1 MKTLKVVL
9 ADLGCAELATPDS
22 RFLWKPKPSETYL
35 PFCTAQYRSPD
46 ILLGSQR
53 FGPDLDLWSLGC
65 MAAELFLR
73 KPLFQPKGGKPTER
87 SLLEEHFA
95 FLGTPPSGSRTSEW
109 MKSLPFVENFYGK
122 DAQRLE
128 AKAPPEWPPKTLRD
142 CPPQL
147 ADFVRQTL
155 QLHPQERLTAASASL
170 HSFVSSRA
178 LSVTVAVAKGKT
190 G

>member
-1 MKTLKVVL
+1 
-9 ADLGCAELATPDS
+9 
-22 RFLWKPKPSETYL
+22 
-35 PFCTAQYRSPD
+35 
-46 ILLGSQR
+46 
-53 FGPDLDLWSLGC
+53 
-65 MAAELFLR
+65 
-73 KPLFQPKGGKPTER
+73 
-87 SLLEEHFA
+87 
-95 FLGTPPSGSRTSEW
+95 

-178 LSVTVAVAKGKT
+178 LSVTVAVAKGKN
-190 G
+190 GLGSIAQGNVDDEVLEYLQ